1 MTDTIV
7 GDANAIDPKDLYV
20 VEIAKAAAV
29 YNIDSSKLSDEL
41 YREAVRLGLKAM
53 MERGLAKHTKNNT
66 SSAEDLAAK
75 TKALSD
81 ANYSALLD
89 GSYALTAKK
98 GAKKSTMSTE
108 VRTEAMRIAK
118 NIVKDKIKASKQ
130 KISHF
135 KPSDITAAAKQVLEA
150 MPQIVDQAKANIA
163 ARGTVDGVATLD
175 ISKLIHAD
183 EKQVAK
189 VEKERAERKADRQ
202 LSAKQAGKVKPRSK
216 PAPTAIA

>member
-7 GDANAIDPKDLYV
+7 GDANAIDQKDLYV

-41 YREAVRLGLKAM
+41 YREVVRLGLKAM
-53 MERGLAKHTKNNT
+53 MERGLAKNTKNNT

-75 TKALSD
+75 HQGPVGRELLA
-81 ANYSALLD
+81 ALLD
-89 GSYALTAKK
+89 GSYAH
-98 GAKKSTMSTE
+98 GEERRRSRPCRRKSAPKRCALR
-108 VRTEAMRIAK
+108 RTRQGQDQGLEAE
-118 NIVKDKIKASKQ
+118 DFD
-130 KISHF
+130 F
-135 KPSDITAAAKQVLEA
+135 KLPSDITAAAKQVLEA

-189 VEKERAERKADRQ
+189 VEKEKAERKADRQ

-216 PAPTAIA
+216 PVPTAIA